1 MTASTKAIQKT
12 AEAASYLVG
21 NEITEVTMVSSK
33 STGENPK
40 KSMATY
46 VNETSLQP
54 KGKPK
59 ERCNQKDNNKLLMNF
74 DNYNY
79 KCIAREYSIRKKHKF
94 AEQNYGQPSKLRT
107 KNWVANE

>member
-12 AEAASYLVG
+12 AEAASCLVG
-21 NEITEVTMVSSK
+21 NEITEVTRVSSK
-33 STGENPK
+33 STHKNPK

-54 KGKPK
+54 TGKPK
-59 ERCNQKDNNKLLMNF
+59 ERYHQKDNYKLLMNF

-79 KCIAREYSIRKKHKF
+79 KYIAREYSIRKKHKF
-94 AEQNYGQPSKLRT
+94 AEQHYGQPSKLRR
-107 KNWVANE
+107 KN